1 MRVSCSCVI
10 FFSASAPLSFQ
21 YSYITIFGY
30 MCLIFTLL
38 YPINYL
44 QLSIVVYSV
53 WWTFWVF
60 FPEVNTW
67 FVFTFALFSLWLLQ
81 CHAHKCLDP
90 PPWKKKPWFVLF
102 AFVCIAF
109 DFSFPITSVK
119 SLNKLWEKDVHC
131 WFSCTTELLLTFSYL
146 LMVHTGISKL
156 SFPLLL
162 LYF

>member
-1 MRVSCSCVI
+1 MWFSSLLLLPYPSNTVI
-10 FFSASAPLSFQ
+10 LQFLDICLFDIYIIISNQLFAAKHSSVLFLMDFLFFFLK
-21 YSYITIFGY
+21 
-30 MCLIFTLL
+30 LILDLFLHLL
-38 YPINYL
+38 YFLCGYCSAMLIN
-44 QLSIVVYSV
+44 V
-53 WWTFWVF
+53 WIPL
-60 FPEVNTW
+60 PE
-67 FVFTFALFSLWLLQ
+67 
-81 CHAHKCLDP
+81 
-90 PPWKKKPWFVLF
+90 KKKPWFVLF